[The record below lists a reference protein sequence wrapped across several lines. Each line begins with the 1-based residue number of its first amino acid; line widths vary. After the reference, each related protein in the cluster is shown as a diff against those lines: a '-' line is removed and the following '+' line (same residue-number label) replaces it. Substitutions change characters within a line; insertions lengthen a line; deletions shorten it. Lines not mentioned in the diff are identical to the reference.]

1 MADGCAVVGGQN
13 TALKQKVLELEEQL
27 LAAEM
32 ERQEVKHNR
41 QELLHDLDAGSDL
54 RRVPGAES
62 PEC

>member
-1 MADGCAVVGGQN
+1 MADGCVAVGGQN

-32 ERQEVKHNR
+32 ERQEVKRN
-41 QELLHDLDAGSDL
+41 QELLHDLEHADQSH
-54 RRVPGAES
+54 VPSAES

>member
-1 MADGCAVVGGQN
+1 MGGQN

-41 QELLHDLDAGSDL
+41 QELLHNLDTDQ
-54 RRVPGAES
+54 RRVPSVESAE
-62 PEC
+62 C

>member
-1 MADGCAVVGGQN
+1 MLADGCVAVGGQN

-32 ERQEVKHNR
+32 ERQEVNHN
-41 QELLHDLDAGSDL
+41 QDLHDLEHADQSH
-54 RRVPGAES
+54 VPSAES